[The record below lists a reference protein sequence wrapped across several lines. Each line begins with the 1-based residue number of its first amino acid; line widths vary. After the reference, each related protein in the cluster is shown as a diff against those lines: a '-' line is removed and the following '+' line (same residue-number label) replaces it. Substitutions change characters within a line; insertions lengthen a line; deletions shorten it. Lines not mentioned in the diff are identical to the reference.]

1 MKLTIAS
8 SKLMNPLHIFTRKTK
23 KAASS
28 AFTQGEMPL
37 PRQLLIAATFKCAAK
52 CPHCYLLQQDKQI
65 FSEQTVMAEDLFQ
78 RILDSPFINDI
89 SVTTFH
95 GGEALLHPSLFDWM
109 DQAHRRGLP
118 KIKTITNG
126 LSLQTDRI
134 VENLLEREYLA
145 ALNVSLDA
153 ITPEAFCRAKG
164 IKNCDFE
171 KICRQVKR
179 IADRFRGTQTSISG
193 SFVTYR
199 LDTEET
205 REIIRFGES
214 LGLHNLT
221 LRAFH
226 TATDHAVRQSQAQ
239 QIKEVMTI
247 SDQIM
252 NQTDYQINVK
262 IKLPFMATKPAFF
275 CRSLAHYLCIGANG
289 TLAPCCHIPWDPKY
303 GTFAEADKNPI
314 NSPSIVAMREK
325 FVQAAARNDQDLVPA
340 PCRFCTK
347 RAKGKMV
354 FAADTKQWTRKPK
367 KNPVNPV

>member
-1 MKLTIAS
+1 MKFTIAS
-8 SKLMNPLHIFTRKTK
+8 SKLMNPLHIITRRRL
-23 KAASS
+23 KANSS
-28 AFTQGEMPL
+28 VFTQGQVPL

-52 CPHCYLLQQDKQI
+52 CPHCYLLQQNNDI
-65 FSEQTVMAEDLFQ
+65 FGNQTVMAEDLFE
-78 RILDSPFINDI
+78 RILDSPFIKDI

-95 GGEALLHPSLFDWM
+95 GGEALLHPSLFKWM
-109 DQAHRRGLP
+109 DEAHRRGLP

-126 LSLQTDRI
+126 LSLQNDHI
-134 VENLLEREYLA
+134 VENLLERDFLA
-145 ALNVSLDA
+145 GFNVSLDA

-164 IKNCDFE
+164 IKKCDFE

-179 IADRFRGTQTSISG
+179 IADHFRDTQTSISG

-205 REIIRFGES
+205 RKIIRFGES

-226 TATDHAVRQSQAQ
+226 TATDHAVKQSQEQ
-239 QIKEVMTI
+239 QIKEIMTI

-252 NQTDYQINVK
+252 NQTDYHLNVK
-262 IKLPFMATKPAFF
+262 IKLPFVATKPAFF

-289 TLAPCCHIPWDPKY
+289 ALAPCCHIPWDPKY
-303 GTFAEADKNPI
+303 GNFDESDENPI
-314 NSPSIVAMREK
+314 NSSRIAAMREK
-325 FVQAAARNDQDLVPA
+325 FVQAAVKKDQDLVPA

-347 RAKGKMV
+347 RAKGKML
-354 FAADTKQWTRKPK
+354 FEAKTKKWTRKPK
-367 KNPVNPV
+367 KKLG